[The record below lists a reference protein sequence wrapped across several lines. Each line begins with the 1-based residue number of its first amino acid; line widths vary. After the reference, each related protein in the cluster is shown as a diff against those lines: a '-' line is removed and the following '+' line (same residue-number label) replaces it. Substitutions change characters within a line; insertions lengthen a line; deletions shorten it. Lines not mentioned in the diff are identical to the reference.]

1 MKSIEETTIRINSIR
16 QKGGS
21 YTGRQLSNLLEGY
34 PYKVLLPRIMKRHP
48 KIIGYSVEGKYIV
61 FDTHRSINIKAIEL
75 FIKEAKE
82 YQVDMNKR
90 CSNKIL
96 SIKEREDI
104 ISKCLDLYF
113 SGKSNEV
120 CKLIKKLK
128 K

>member
-21 YTGRQLSNLLEGY
+21 YTGRQLSALLEGC
-34 PYKVLLPRIMKRHP
+34 PYKVLLPIIMKRHP
-48 KIIGYSVEGKYIV
+48 KIIGYSVEGRHIV

-96 SIKEREDI
+96 SVKEREDI
-104 ISKCLDLYF
+104 ISECLNLYF
-113 SGKSNEV
+113 NGRSNEV